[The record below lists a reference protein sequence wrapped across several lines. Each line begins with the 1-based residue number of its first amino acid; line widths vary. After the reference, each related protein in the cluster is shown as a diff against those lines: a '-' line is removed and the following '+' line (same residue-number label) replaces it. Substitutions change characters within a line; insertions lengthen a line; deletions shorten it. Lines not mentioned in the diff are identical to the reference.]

1 MSSDSYKIANQK
13 QIQYCKTQIL
23 RKNYLFM
30 KWTKLCINNTKFL
43 TLFYPSSKPPFWLA
57 YHFIVNLALVNL
69 TEEFENFAVVT
80 GRFWEK
86 VRSTDASEARIEINL
101 SANRA
106 VKNKCNFCHFDKK
119 YCYSCHV
126 FAAHFCR
133 RCRQPVFLN
142 GLHQKIEYLFVIYRL
157 PYFPAKVSGKNVT
170 LDNRSNLIYVQ

>member
-1 MSSDSYKIANQK
+1 METKPFSNCGCFCFVNSGLPSIA
-13 QIQYCKTQIL
+13 IL
-23 RKNYLFM
+23 EESI
-30 KWTKLCINNTKFL
+30 KLGSNVIL
-43 TLFYPSSKPPFWLA
+43 Q
-57 YHFIVNLALVNL
+57 
-69 TEEFENFAVVT
+69 
-80 GRFWEK
+80 
-86 VRSTDASEARIEINL
+86 
-101 SANRA
+101 
-106 VKNKCNFCHFDKK
+106 KNKCNFCHFDKK